1 MSIERGNSGEHA
13 AFWRRVLNKPE
24 PAAAERTLTQAERI
38 AAWSARNRQ
47 DEGKSTQTRVAVEPS
62 RRDVANPGATT
73 VRTRV
78 LSTEEVRHVGRPGT
92 SYAIGDTH
100 PAMDGT
106 RWKRVA

>member
-1 MSIERGNSGEHA
+1 MSIERGNPGEHA

-24 PAAAERTLTQAERI
+24 PGTTDGKLTQAERV

-47 DEGKSTQTRVAVEPS
+47 DEAKGTQTRAAVEPTH
-62 RRDVANPGATT
+62 RDVATPGATT

-92 SYAIGDTH
+92 SYPIGGIR
-100 PAMDGT
+100 PAADGT
-106 RWKRVA
+106 RWKRIG